1 MFKLVTKINFRI
13 ATVFSFVIQS
23 LVLYLVAPLQVDP
36 HHDGIILGA
45 AISFSEGGPPRHDAF
60 SQYGPVSPIIQ
71 GLFLRFT
78 QNSMLS
84 LRYFTALICLA
95 ISTILFLLMKKIAS
109 KGLALSISNLWVF
122 TSAIWATTFPGAL
135 LPWPSLVSTLFLV
148 IAILLLIEDHQSITR
163 SSEKLFVA
171 GALISIA
178 GFTRGQ
184 SWIAIGLLA
193 ILMLANPKSTPKNF
207 FYLLFGYLSI
217 IIAFAFYL
225 GRNSAIVDFVNQV
238 WIWPLTV
245 YPSLGQGNNYNRF
258 QIILYAIESVVFIA
272 LVSTAVAGARK
283 TQKTFLTLILVSIT
297 SLGIALTGQFVS
309 KLSEVPT
316 VPRVLVGEPLE
327 KILISPL
334 FFSAFITCLILV
346 STLNRKVRKL
356 FKLRESDWV
365 LLVFSFT
372 GVIQLYPQSDSL
384 HLWWIAPLCLPV
396 LNIAIKIPFKQK
408 SITELEF
415 SRFVLLPISISG
427 LILCAHFVNQPWKEY
442 TIPVLQGTY
451 ADPRKVDSLEIFT
464 QIATKSI
471 KGQTSF
477 DCADGVYAVAD
488 GNYNAPDAWFVN
500 WGNSKNENTK
510 IGRKRFI
517 CNQSIQYARNEA
529 KRLRMQLEAFYSS
542 AKNEHTLAILTT
554 K

>member
-1 MFKLVTKINFRI
+1 MSKLVMKPNFRI
-13 ATVFSFVIQS
+13 ATVFSFIIQG

-45 AISFSEGGPPRHDAF
+45 AISFSEGGTPHHDAF

-84 LRYFTALICLA
+84 LRYFTALICLS
-95 ISTILFLLMKKIAS
+95 ISTVLFLLMKKIAS
-109 KGLALSISNLWVF
+109 NRLALSISNLWVF

-135 LPWPSLVSTLFLV
+135 LPWPSLISTLFLV
-148 IAILLLIEDHQSITR
+148 IALFLLIVDHQSITR
-163 SSEKLFVA
+163 ISPKYFVA

-184 SWIAIGLLA
+184 SWIVIGLLA
-193 ILMLANPKSTPKNF
+193 ILLFLNPKSTLKNF
-207 FYLLFGYLSI
+207 FYLVIGYLSI

-225 GRNSAIVDFVNQV
+225 GRNSAIIDFVNQV

-258 QIILYAIESVVFIA
+258 QMILYAIESVVFLA
-272 LVSTAVAGARK
+272 LVATAVSGARK
-283 TQKTFLTLILVSIT
+283 IQKTFLTLILVSIT
-297 SLGIALTGQFVS
+297 SLGIALTGQLVS
-309 KLSEVPT
+309 KLSGVPT

-327 KILISPL
+327 KILISPF
-334 FFSAFITCLILV
+334 FFSTLITCLILV
-346 STLNRKVRKL
+346 SALTRRVRKL

-365 LLVFSFT
+365 LLVFSLT

-396 LNIAIKIPFKQK
+396 LTIAIRISFKQM

-427 LILCAHFVNQPWKEY
+427 LILCAHFINQPWKEY
-442 TIPVLQGTY
+442 TLPVLQGTY
-451 ADPRKVDSLEIFT
+451 ADPRKVDSLEMFT
-464 QIATKSI
+464 QIAAKSI

-477 DCADGVYAVAD
+477 DCADGVYAVAN
-488 GNYNAPDAWFVN
+488 GTYNAPDAWFVN

-517 CNQSIQYARNEA
+517 CNQSIQYAQNEA
-529 KRLRMQLEAFYSS
+529 KRLRMKLQAFYSGT
-542 AKNEHTLAILTT
+542 KDEHTLAILTT